1 MIKYF
6 QLNSC
11 LEDASD
17 SIFRKT
23 FSVVS
28 ITDGYVFIKET
39 WSLNPLKNYALGI
52 WIRYKLL
59 RFYGS
64 HKKLYINRKVRS
76 VIRHSIVLLS
86 VKIISH
92 NERECFL
99 KTFLRV
105 HFFIFKLFGIWVPVN
120 PSWLYCE
127 WQIISL
133 IVIGIGLPLSF
144 FMSFIYS
151 ENSEDA
157 MKIPVLLCTILSVSI
172 KCVLIFSKRYHL
184 RELLEVSRTLDGHTD
199 TTSNMQPT
207 QASERNQHMHIRA
220 VCVLVKFCLY
230 CIHLFCHKW

>member
-1 MIKYF
+1 MPNESLMIKYF

-92 NERECFL
+92 NERECFP
-99 KTFLRV
+99 KTFWG
-105 HFFIFKLFGIWVPVN
+105 FICSFLNYLAFGCR
-120 PSWLYCE
+120 S
-127 WQIISL
+127 
-133 IVIGIGLPLSF
+133 
-144 FMSFIYS
+144 
-151 ENSEDA
+151 
-157 MKIPVLLCTILSVSI
+157 IPVGCIVDGKLLV
-172 KCVLIFSKRYHL
+172 
-184 RELLEVSRTLDGHTD
+184 
-199 TTSNMQPT
+199 
-207 QASERNQHMHIRA
+207 
-220 VCVLVKFCLY
+220 
-230 CIHLFCHKW
+230 